1 MEQLRKKNYCILFFV
16 KYPEKGKVKSRLSS
30 KLDQNFTIN
39 LYKMFVKDL
48 LFTLNKTDYS
58 KIICYYPDN
67 EIEKFKKWLGSSL
80 DFYPQHGKNLG
91 QRMKSCFES
100 AFNQGFEKV
109 IVIGSDSPDLPEKI
123 FEKAFIILDENDS
136 VIGPTYDGGY
146 YLLGFKKNSYSPK
159 VFEKINWSTKTVF
172 KETINKLNI
181 ENLKTVILN
190 YWRDIDT
197 FDDLNH
203 FYNKY
208 KDKQDFNSETIIFL
222 KKNNF

>member
-1 MEQLRKKNYCILFFV
+1 MNNENYCILFFV

-30 KLDQNFTIN
+30 KLDENFTVN

-48 LFTLNKTDYS
+48 LFTLNKTEYN

-67 EIEKFKKWLGSSL
+67 SIDKFKNWLGSNL
-80 DFYPQHGKNLG
+80 NFYLQQGANLG
-91 QRMKSCFES
+91 QRMKSCFEF
-100 AFNQGFEKV
+100 AFNKDFEKV
-109 IVIGSDSPDLPEKI
+109 IVIGSDSPDLPHKI
-123 FEKAFIILDENDS
+123 FEKAFLSLNENDS

-159 VFEKINWSTKTVF
+159 VFEGINWSTKSVF
-172 KETINKLNI
+172 KETINQLNN
-181 ENLKTVILN
+181 ENLKTKVLI

-197 FDDLNH
+197 LDDLNY

-208 KDKQDFNSETIIFL
+208 KEKQDFNSETMSFL